1 MKSYSLFTLFFLV
14 GLFSINAQS
23 LVQGKASLEK
33 LEKNKYTISKID
45 GVSKTIN
52 IGKDQNKI
60 PGILAVL
67 FEDCNS
73 MRDGLFKMETFSEK
87 TLVKAVNNYNAC
99 RYSDYTPTA
108 KEIERANSFNNDVF
122 KFYGGFGVGLKSVS
136 FFESDEKENL
146 NQFGFQLGVLGSP
159 DFIGPLQG
167 NLHFDFQASLNF
179 GGETD
184 FINSISPTN
193 FSVNTYRLTLG
204 MNYFFNKN
212 GTIKPFLGVAIGVTG
227 DYFKGNVNGLPFK
240 ISGGNPIWM
249 PKAGVLYALG
259 NGKDI
264 GITVEYI
271 PEYDNDLSFPNGEET
286 IPLLVKS
293 SHLNFGLNYYF

>member
-1 MKSYSLFTLFFLV
+1 MKSYTLFALLFLA

-23 LVQGKASLEK
+23 LVKGKASLEK
-33 LEKNKYTISKID
+33 IEKNKYIISKAD
-45 GVSKTIN
+45 GMTKTVDLSS
-52 IGKDQNKI
+52 DQSKI

-73 MRDGLFKMETFSEK
+73 MRDGLFKKEYFSEK
-87 TLVKAVNNYNAC
+87 TLLKTVTEYNSC
-99 RYSDYTPTA
+99 DYSDYSPTD
-108 KEIERANSFNNDVF
+108 KELETANSYNNDQY
-122 KFYGGFGVGLKSVS
+122 KFYGGFGFGIKSVS
-136 FFESDEKENL
+136 FFQSDNEEKL
-146 NQFGFQLGVLGSP
+146 NQFGLQLGVLGSP
-159 DFIGPLQG
+159 DFFGALQG

-184 FINSISPTN
+184 FTNSISPTS

-204 MNYFFNKN
+204 MDYFFNKS

-227 DYFKGNVNGLPFK
+227 DYFEGNVNDLPFK

-271 PEYDNDLSFPNGEET
+271 PEYDNDLSFPNGETT